1 MYILL
6 RFYSPT
12 WFPLSNPFPPATSP
26 YLQFDLFD
34 VHGSIYPIRL
44 APSRGDT
51 RLRDL
56 RGAVPRL
63 SGSEALFAARPTS
76 PLQRERHSP
85 EFILSSFWGHWF
97 NGGCPWQNDFKHDD
111 PMNLFALQGVWD
123 HTFIGK
129 RSHHVAPPSGT
140 ARWTSHIAYIRSCP
154 GGTAAIALAQT
165 IGILWDHSNSSRDG
179 TNYMNVWIQLQTL
192 PTMKTYILYT
202 DQIYIYGV
210 CVYI

>member
-56 RGAVPRL
+56 RGAVPHL
-63 SGSEALFAARPTS
+63 SGSEVLFVARPTS

-85 EFILSSFWGHWF
+85 EFILSSFWVHSEFVLSSLIQRRLPWAEWF
-97 NGGCPWQNDFKHDD
+97 QTRWSHELVCLTSG
-111 PMNLFALQGVWD
+111 L
-123 HTFIGK
+123 
-129 RSHHVAPPSGT
+129 RSHIHRETVASCRTPQWYSKMDQSHRLHPFLS
-140 ARWTSHIAYIRSCP
+140 RWHSCHC
-154 GGTAAIALAQT
+154 I
-165 IGILWDHSNSSRDG
+165 G
-179 TNYMNVWIQLQTL
+179 TNHWDTV
-192 PTMKTYILYT
+192 
-202 DQIYIYGV
+202 GS
-210 CVYI
+210 